1 VSAALRS
8 QAGGWRQWHITVILA
23 LGLVLAAPARA
34 QLPAPVEVEV
44 FTREGCPRC
53 QEAKDFLAELRLT
66 RPWLQVRYYD
76 VGQDAA
82 AKERL
87 GALAAEHS
95 MGALGVPAFQ
105 VRGQLLIGFSGR
117 ETSGRQLLA
126 LIEGEDVSGEGGE
139 VCPSEGTGP
148 ACAPPA
154 PHPPQD
160 TIDAPWVGR
169 LSMRELGLPAFT
181 VLIGLIDGFNPCAMW
196 VLLFLLSLLV
206 NLRDRRKMFVV
217 GGTFVLTS
225 GLVYFLFM
233 AAWLNLFLLVG
244 LSRVA
249 QMLLGVVALGIGL
262 LNVKDFVAFHR
273 GPTLSIP
280 ERAKPGL
287 YARTR
292 RLLEE
297 KPLLSALGG
306 VVVLALLVNLVE
318 LACTAGLPAVYT
330 QILALKQL
338 PTWQYYAYLVLYNL
352 AYIAD
357 DSAMLVIAVVTL
369 SRRKLQERAG
379 RWLKLLSGAV
389 MLALGLLLLF
399 WPRALLFF

>member
-1 VSAALRS
+1 MPS
-8 QAGGWRQWHITVILA
+8 
-23 LGLVLAAPARA
+23 
-34 QLPAPVEVEV
+34 PVELEV

-53 QEAKDFLAELRLT
+53 EEAKAFLAELRLT
-66 RPWLQVRYYD
+66 RPWLQVRYHD
-76 VGQDAA
+76 VGRDAA
-82 AKERL
+82 ARERL
-87 GALAAEHS
+87 AALAAEHS

-105 VRGQLLIGFSGR
+105 VRGQLLVGFSGR

-126 LIEGEDVSGEGGE
+126 LIEGENGSGGGGE
-139 VCPSEGTGP
+139 VCPADETGP
-148 ACAPPA
+148 ACPPPA
-154 PHPPQD
+154 PAPAQD
-160 TIDAPWVGR
+160 TINAPWVGR
-169 LSMRELGLPAFT
+169 VSVRELGLPAFT

-225 GLVYFLFM
+225 GIVYFLFM
-233 AAWLNLFLLVG
+233 AAWLNVFLVVG
-244 LSRVA
+244 LSRVT
-249 QMLLGVVALGIGL
+249 QVILGLVALGIGL
-262 LNVKDFVAFHR
+262 LNVKDFVSFHR

-297 KPLLSALGG
+297 KPLLSAMGG

-330 QILALKQL
+330 QILTLRQL
-338 PTWQYYAYLVLYNL
+338 PTWQYYAYLALYNV
-352 AYIAD
+352 AYITD

-389 MLALGLLLLF
+389 MLALGLLLVF
-399 WPRALLFF
+399 WPRALLLF

>member
-1 VSAALRS
+1 MR
-8 QAGGWRQWHITVILA
+8 GWRRWSIGLGLV
-23 LGLVLAAPARA
+23 LGLVLAAPAHS
-34 QLPAPVEVEV
+34 QTPAPVEVEV

-53 QEAKDFLAELRLT
+53 KEAKDFLAELRLT
-66 RPWLQVRYYD
+66 RPWLQVRDHD
-76 VGQDAA
+76 VERDAA
-82 AKERL
+82 ARERL

-95 MGALGVPAFQ
+95 VGAVGVPAFQ

-126 LIEGEDVSGEGGE
+126 LIEGEDVSGRSGE
-139 VCPSEGTGP
+139 VCPADETGP
-148 ACAPPA
+148 ACALPA
-154 PHPPQD
+154 PQPPQD

-169 LSMRELGLPAFT
+169 VSVRQLGLPAFT

-225 GLVYFLFM
+225 GVVYFLFM
-233 AAWLNLFLLVG
+233 AAWLNVFLLMG
-244 LSRVA
+244 LSRVT
-249 QMLLGVVALGIGL
+249 QMILGVVALAIGL
-262 LNVKDFVAFHR
+262 LNVKDFAAFHR

-280 ERAKPGL
+280 ERARPGL

-292 RLLEE
+292 RLLGE
-297 KPLLSALGG
+297 KPLMAALGG
-306 VVVLALLVNLVE
+306 VMVLALLVNLVE
-318 LACTAGLPAVYT
+318 LACTAGLPAIYT
-330 QILALKQL
+330 RILTLRQL
-338 PTWQYYAYLVLYNL
+338 PTWQYYAYLALYNV
-352 AYIAD
+352 AYMAD
-357 DSAMLVIAVVTL
+357 DLAMLVIAVVTL

-389 MLALGLLLLF
+389 MLALGLMLLF